1 MSQHLYCTTHLGQPV
16 EITMGW
22 DRPLQ
27 GYFMVVTRL
36 TTAEGAAGGLDEGSE
51 DSEDEGD
58 DAIVYS
64 NLDDPELAVWGGLPP
79 TVDHFRTKLD
89 ALGLQVPA
97 AMLEAVERDGW
108 LNVGNH
114 QVVYDADGRVL
125 AKA

>member
-1 MSQHLYCTTHLGQPV
+1 V
-16 EITMGW
+16 EILMGW

-27 GYFMVVTRL
+27 GYFMVITRL
-36 TTAEGAAGGLDEGSE
+36 DASSHEEAADDASE
-51 DSEDEGD
+51 DDVEEDLLL
-58 DAIVYS
+58 VYS

-79 TVDHFRTKLD
+79 MVDHFRTKLG